1 MSEHRSSISEP
12 KILHSNHQTSSRN
25 RYSHHQ
31 WRFVSKH
38 RELFGYIIS
47 TRHYPPYILCILRT
61 VESNCRHG
69 GVRVGVWTNR
79 RCNGIFYTGLILI
92 THSVALTISS
102 TLKLEKSY
110 LFYYFYSIIKKIQ
123 LLIKKWP
130 SPIFYNISM
139 LLFNQCRKA
148 KMFCGSSTIYMITKM
163 RVLKALLSKIWSE
176 AFKRIKVP
184 YRDSNRVIERNED
197 EVRQVR

>member
-1 MSEHRSSISEP
+1 MTALLKWGDDAPLHGELGHILSTEKREIYLEASIRVPRERVMSEHRSSISEP

-148 KMFCGSSTIYMITKM
+148 KMFCGRSQD
-163 RVLKALLSKIWSE
+163 LH
-176 AFKRIKVP
+176 
-184 YRDSNRVIERNED
+184 D
-197 EVRQVR
+197 

>member
-1 MSEHRSSISEP
+1 MSKHRSSISEP

-38 RELFGYIIS
+38 RELFEYIIS
-47 TRHYPPYILCILRT
+47 TRHYPHYILCILHT

-69 GVRVGVWTNR
+69 GVRVGVWANR

-92 THSVALTISS
+92 THSVALTIRLNSKIRKILS
-102 TLKLEKSY
+102 F
-110 LFYYFYSIIKKIQ
+110 FYYFYSIIKKIQ
-123 LLIKKWP
+123 LLIKNGLHQYFIIYPCCYLK
-130 SPIFYNISM
+130 
-139 LLFNQCRKA
+139 CRKA

-163 RVLKALLSKIWSE
+163 RVLIALLSKIWSE